1 MPLEACMIMQVSF
14 IALQSVDSN
23 RLTLVCPPTS
33 VDNSDNG
40 DYAPTRFAAQ
50 NDAVSLIFNAKT
62 ASNPENTVG
71 VMSMAGSSPMVL
83 ATLTQDFGKVLS
95 STKNCYIGG
104 SADLMTAL
112 NVAQLA
118 LKHRENK
125 NQRQRI
131 VAFVASPIG
140 GGQGSSSGAAAG
152 LEEQLVKLGKKM
164 KKNNVAIDIILFGDE
179 GMENEEVMGK
189 FVEACQSGDNCHIVS
204 IPPGPHLLSD
214 LIASSPILAADGG
227 AFAASAA
234 AGASG
239 DGDIDMAALGGGG
252 GGGGDD
258 FGGIDPSM
266 DPELAMAIRMSLQE
280 EEERQRRAAAG
291 SSTESAPTDSA
302 PAAATTT
309 STQDIPASEIPIEA
323 PTATEAAQPAIPP
336 PHTVA
341 GSTTHAPQPES
352 TTGSA
357 PISTSGV
364 LHDSAGDVEMHAGEE
379 DEEADEDLLAA
390 IAMSMQGAQ
399 EGDLGQEEDE
409 KKS

>member
-1 MPLEACMIMQVSF
+1 MPLEACMI
-14 IALQSVDSN
+14 I
-23 RLTLVCPPTS
+23 
-33 VDNSDNG
+33 NG

-104 SADLMTAL
+104 SADLITAL

-131 VAFVASPIG
+131 VAFVASPISG
-140 GGQGSSSGAAAG
+140 GPGSSSSSSNGTAG

-214 LIASSPILAADGG
+214 VIASSPILAADGG

-258 FGGIDPSM
+258 FGGIDPNM

-291 SSTESAPTDSA
+291 SSTESAPTDAA
-302 PAAATTT
+302 PAA
-309 STQDIPASEIPIEA
+309 STQDIPASQIPIEA
-323 PTATEAAQPAIPP
+323 PTAAEAAQPAVPP
-336 PHTVA
+336 PHTVP
-341 GSTTHAPQPES
+341 GSTTHAQPEN
-352 TTGSA
+352 TGSA

-364 LHDSAGDVEMHAGEE
+364 LHDSGGADIEMHGGEE

-390 IAMSMQGAQ
+390 IAMSMQGAHEGG
-399 EGDLGQEEDE
+399 EGDTGGKEDE
-409 KKS
+409 KS

>member
-1 MPLEACMIMQVSF
+1 MP
-14 IALQSVDSN
+14 
-23 RLTLVCPPTS
+23 P
-33 VDNSDNG
+33 
-40 DYAPTRFAAQ
+40 
-50 NDAVSLIFNAKT
+50 K
-62 ASNPENTVG
+62 
-71 VMSMAGSSPMVL
+71 VL

-95 STKNCYIGG
+95 STKNCYVGG

-131 VAFVASPIG
+131 VAFVASPIDVS
-140 GGQGSSSGAAAG
+140 GSNGSGS
-152 LEEQLVKLGKKM
+152 LEDQLVKLGKKM

-179 GMENEEVMGK
+179 GIENEEVMGK
-189 FVEACQSGDNCHIVS
+189 FVEACQR
-204 IPPGPHLLSD
+204 
-214 LIASSPILAADGG
+214 DGG

-239 DGDIDMAALGGGG
+239 DGDIDMAALGAGGSG
-252 GGGGDD
+252 AGGDD

-280 EEERQRRAAAG
+280 EEERQRRTAAG
-291 SSTESAPTDSA
+291 SANESSAVAPTAPVAEQTSA
-302 PAAATTT
+302 AHPSATEGA
-309 STQDIPASEIPIEA
+309 STQDIPASAIPIEA
-323 PTATEAAQPAIPP
+323 PTASEAAQPAVPP
-336 PHTVA
+336 PHNVL
-341 GSTTHAPQPES
+341 GSTTHAQPES
-352 TTGSA
+352 TESA

-364 LHDSAGDVEMHAGEE
+364 LHDSGDVEMHAGDDDE
-379 DEEADEDLLAA
+379 DEDADEDLLAA

-399 EGDLGQEEDE
+399 EGEGNDSTKEDQ